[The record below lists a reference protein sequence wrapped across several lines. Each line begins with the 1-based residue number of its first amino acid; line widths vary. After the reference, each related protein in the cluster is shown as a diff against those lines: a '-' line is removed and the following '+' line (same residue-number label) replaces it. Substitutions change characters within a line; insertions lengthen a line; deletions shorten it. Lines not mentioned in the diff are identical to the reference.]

1 MKVLTCKTLLFGLA
15 LMPVSPLLAN
25 KRESWLPKCISSWI
39 PACSSGPTWV
49 DKIPLCITRW
59 FINSQTKP
67 FEAGLD
73 NLKRQQQE
81 ISQNVINLK
90 EKSDGVEIKLGQYA
104 RTFADLQLD
113 VGKRFED
120 ICKSAGETEAGQK
133 RLNAILA
140 RNRENFNALNKDL
153 AAGVVKL
160 DEFTKRFET
169 FEQETLGNIDII
181 KETQASNYDKL
192 KNYAQN
198 ELTRVKEEVKT
209 VATVALSNEKAITEL
224 KDQIAQLNASMV
236 EAREKRVA
244 IDTHINDVYAIAK
257 QQNKQLKALAFAFKK
272 KEMKA
277 ITYKVDGKF

>member
-25 KRESWLPKCISSWI
+25 KRESWLPKYISSWI

-49 DKIPLCITRW
+49 DKIPLCITKW
-59 FINSQTKP
+59 FITSQTKP
-67 FEAGLD
+67 FETGLD
-73 NLKRQQQE
+73 NLSRQQQE
-81 ISQNVINLK
+81 VSKDITNLK
-90 EKSDGVEIKLGQYA
+90 EKSDGVEVKLGQYA

-120 ICKSAGETEAGQK
+120 ICKSAGKTEAGQK
-133 RLNAILA
+133 RLNAILT
-140 RNRENFNALNKDL
+140 RNRENFDALNKDL

-160 DEFTKRFET
+160 DDFTKRFEI

-181 KETQASNYDKL
+181 KEAQASNYDKL

-209 VATVALSNEKAITEL
+209 VATVASSNEKAITEL
-224 KDQIAQLNASMV
+224 KDQIAQLNASIA

-244 IDTHINDVYAIAK
+244 IDTYINDVYAIAK
-257 QQNKQLKALAFAFKK
+257 QQNKQLKALAIAFKK